1 MHHITLFMLACLK
14 LSVWLE
20 NDAVLESVPKSIAIV
35 VQKDYL
41 SELDQVYYFLIYKTL
56 RLFTYKHHFTKHKHV
71 YKHQSY

>member
-20 NDAVLESVPKSIAIV
+20 NDAVLEFVPKSTGIV

-41 SELDQVYYFLIYKTL
+41 SELDQVY
-56 RLFTYKHHFTKHKHV
+56 
-71 YKHQSY
+71 